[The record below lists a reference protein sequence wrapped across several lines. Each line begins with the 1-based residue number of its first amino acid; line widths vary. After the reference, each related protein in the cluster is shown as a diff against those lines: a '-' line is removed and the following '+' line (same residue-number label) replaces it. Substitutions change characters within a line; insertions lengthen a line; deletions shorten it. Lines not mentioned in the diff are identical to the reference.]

1 MGFIA
6 TQQRDSLTRWVQDC
20 TRTPN
25 LKPPKALNS
34 DRTFPHENVA
44 NRDID
49 RAIRYH
55 ENTKHSELSV
65 HLSHHHLD
73 WENRPKAFKVYA
85 NAPWKSLPRNF
96 PHPSLGALASMSSI
110 EPPNQAPSISVETLA
125 ELLFFAAGVT
135 REVRFPTGAYYMRA
149 ASATG
154 ALYPIELYVVC
165 QDIPRLRAGVY
176 HFGPGDFA
184 LTELRSGDYRAE
196 LSLAAGGSKAIAFS
210 PLTIAF
216 TSMAW
221 RNAWK
226 YQARS
231 YRHWFW
237 DSGVIA
243 ANLLATGISAGLPM
257 QLVMGFDDAR
267 VDILLGLDEMK
278 ESTVA
283 LAPVGIG
290 LAQLPQKQP
299 GDLSRIRLET
309 LPVSKEEAQYPEI
322 WRAHRASS
330 LGEREVS
337 EWIKLGAAMKE
348 PVRGTHGLRF
358 SLQYSD
364 GTSREL
370 TLKEVILRRGST
382 RRFLPES
389 IGFAQL
395 STVLRISTQGIPFDF
410 LKDRHSLLET
420 YLIANA
426 VEALPSG
433 AYFFNR
439 QDDSLEQ
446 LKSGQLRKLS
456 GYLCLEQPLFAD
468 ASAVIFLMT
477 DLREVLGRYGN
488 RGYRAAQF
496 EGGVILG
503 KLYLSAY
510 ALGIGASGTTFY
522 DDAVTEFFSPHAEG
536 KSTMVAAGIGLPAY
550 KASRGK
556 ILVGRLTRDQ
566 LEKQNS

>member
-1 MGFIA
+1 MSKRTFSSRERTG
-6 TQQRDSLTRWVQDC
+6 QDC
-20 TRTPN
+20 VRISN
-25 LKPPKALNS
+25 LGPPKILNS
-34 DRTFPHENVA
+34 HWTVSHENLA
-44 NRDID
+44 NRDTRQVIG
-49 RAIRYH
+49 YH

-65 HLSHHHLD
+65 RQSHHHLD
-73 WENRPKAFKVYA
+73 WENRPQAFKVYVS
-85 NAPWKSLPRNF
+85 APLTALPTNF
-96 PHPSLGALASMSSI
+96 PHPSLGALTTVSSL
-110 EPPNQAPSISVETLA
+110 EPPKQVTSISVETLA
-125 ELLFFAAGVT
+125 ELLFFAAGLT
-135 REVRFPTGAYYMRA
+135 REMKFPTGTFYMRA

-154 ALYPIELYVVC
+154 ALYPIELYVIC
-165 QDIPRLRAGVY
+165 QDMPGLRAGVY

-184 LTELRSGDYRAE
+184 LTEIRGGDYRLE
-196 LSLAAGGSKAIAFS
+196 LSLEAGGSKTIASS

-216 TSMAW
+216 TSLAW

-267 VDILLGLDEMK
+267 VDLLLGLDEKK
-278 ESTVA
+278 EATVA
-283 LAPVGIG
+283 LAPAGIG
-290 LAQLPQKQP
+290 LASPPQKQP
-299 GDLSRIRLET
+299 EGLSRTRLET
-309 LPVSKEEAQYPEI
+309 LPVSKKEAQYPEI
-322 WRAHRASS
+322 WTAHQASS
-330 LGEREVS
+330 LAEREVS
-337 EWIKLGAAMKE
+337 DWVKSGGALKE
-348 PVRGTHGLRF
+348 PTSATQGPKYP
-358 SLQYSD
+358 LQRSD
-364 GTSREL
+364 GTAREM
-370 TLKEVILRRGST
+370 TLKEVILQRGST
-382 RRFLPES
+382 RQFLREP

-395 STVLRISTQGIPFDF
+395 SAVLRTSTHGIPFDF
-410 LKDRHSLLET
+410 LKVGDSLLET

-439 QDDSLEQ
+439 QDDTLEQ
-446 LKSGQLRKLS
+446 LKSGQFQKLS

-477 DLREVLGRYGN
+477 DFGRVLTRYGN

-496 EGGVILG
+496 EGGVVLG

-522 DDAVTEFFSPHAEG
+522 DDAVTEFFSPHAES
-536 KSTMVAAGIGLPAY
+536 KSTMVAVGIGLPAY

-566 LEKQNS
+566 LKKQDS

>member
-1 MGFIA
+1 M
-6 TQQRDSLTRWVQDC
+6 
-20 TRTPN
+20 
-25 LKPPKALNS
+25 
-34 DRTFPHENVA
+34 
-44 NRDID
+44 
-49 RAIRYH
+49 
-55 ENTKHSELSV
+55 
-65 HLSHHHLD
+65 
-73 WENRPKAFKVYA
+73 
-85 NAPWKSLPRNF
+85 
-96 PHPSLGALASMSSI
+96 
-110 EPPNQAPSISVETLA
+110 ETLA
-125 ELLFFAAGVT
+125 ELLFFAAGIT
-135 REVRFPTGAYYMRA
+135 REVRFPTGTYYMRA

-154 ALYPIELYVVC
+154 ALYPIELYVIC
-165 QDIPRLRAGVY
+165 QDLLGLRAGVY

-184 LTELRSGDYRAE
+184 LTEIRSGDCRLE
-196 LSLAAGGSKAIAFS
+196 FSLAAGGSKTIASS

-216 TSMAW
+216 TSLAW

-267 VDILLGLDEMK
+267 VDLLLGLDEKK
-278 ESTVA
+278 EATVA

-290 LAQLPQKQP
+290 LALPPQKQP
-299 GDLSRIRLET
+299 EDLSRMRLET
-309 LPVSKEEAQYPEI
+309 LPLSKEEAQYPEI
-322 WRAHRASS
+322 WTAHQASS

-337 EWIKLGAAMKE
+337 DWIKSGAPLQKPTRATQGPKY
-348 PVRGTHGLRF
+348 PLRR
-358 SLQYSD
+358 SD

-382 RRFLPES
+382 RRFIPES
-389 IGFAQL
+389 IDFAQL
-395 STVLRISTQGIPFDF
+395 STVLRTSTRGIPFDF
-410 LKDRHSLLET
+410 LKVGDSLVET

-446 LKSGQLRKLS
+446 LKSGLFRKLS

-468 ASAVIFLMT
+468 ASAVIFIMT
-477 DLREVLGRYGN
+477 DLGKVLTQYGN

-496 EGGVILG
+496 EGGVVLG
-503 KLYLSAY
+503 RLYLSAY

-556 ILVGRLTRDQ
+556 ILVGRLTKDQ
-566 LEKQNS
+566 LKKQNS